1 MSFSKFVHDRLNDE
15 TTESAEPTLQLQIQ
29 HLFSGKFY
37 SYSCYF
43 PEIRIVIVATRM
55 AGKADLTSHAKSVH
69 LCK

>member
-1 MSFSKFVHDRLNDE
+1 MRPLKVLN
-15 TTESAEPTLQLQIQ
+15 Q
-29 HLFSGKFY
+29 HYNYKYNIYFQASFY